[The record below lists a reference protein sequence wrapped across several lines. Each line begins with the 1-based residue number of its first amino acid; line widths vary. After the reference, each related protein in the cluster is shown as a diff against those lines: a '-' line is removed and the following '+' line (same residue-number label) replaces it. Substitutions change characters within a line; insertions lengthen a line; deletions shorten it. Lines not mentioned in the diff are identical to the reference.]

1 MKKSMWI
8 GMAGIGNPMAV
19 GFDGE
24 RLHVTASNPK
34 LKASIERMFERV
46 KKREEKNKSFD
57 FADYFGTSSM
67 YFVGE
72 TKPWNKEIFDLS
84 NILIKKKP

>member
-8 GMAGIGNPMAV
+8 GMARLGSPIAV

-24 RLHVTASNPK
+24 RLHVTTSDEK

-67 YFVGE
+67 YFIGE
-72 TKPWNKEIFDLS
+72 TKPWNKDIFDIS
-84 NILIKKKP
+84 KILIKKKP